1 MSLSPQNLVDCSK
14 RFGNQG
20 CNGGFMTNAFLYVIK
35 NPGIDSEAAYPYTGK
50 VRGEINNLSLI
61 G

>member
-1 MSLSPQNLVDCSK
+1 
-14 RFGNQG
+14 
-20 CNGGFMTNAFLYVIK
+20 MTNAFLYVIK